1 MLSECMRRPEFIARQ
16 SRCPTGMIGRLIG
29 RIMATETAPA
39 NEHALRLLRLT
50 PTDHVLEVGFGQGRT
65 IQLAADTLPHGFV
78 AGVDLSEQM
87 VRMASRQNRHHIA
100 AGRVAL
106 KLPDATHL
114 PFPDCSFDKVYCIHV
129 LYFWLEPR
137 DQLREILRVL
147 KPGGRF
153 VLGFRAR
160 SDERAADFP
169 PSVYRFYEP
178 KEVESLLADCGF
190 QAITSEGS
198 PDRTVFVSA
207 DR

>member
-1 MLSECMRRPEFIARQ
+1 MRRPEFIARQ
-16 SRCPTGMIGRLIG
+16 SRCPSGMIGRLIG

-39 NEHALRLLRLT
+39 NEHALQLLHLL
-50 PTDHVLEVGFGQGRT
+50 PIDYVLEVGFGHGRT
-65 IQLAADTLPHGFV
+65 IELAADKLPHGFV

-87 VRMASRQNRHHIA
+87 LRMASRRNRHHIA

-106 KLPDATHL
+106 ELSDAMPL
-114 PFPDCSFDKVYCIHV
+114 PFPDGSFDKVYCVHV
-129 LYFWLEPR
+129 LYFWPEPR

-153 VLGFRAR
+153 VLGFHAR

-169 PSVYRFYEP
+169 PSVYRFYEAD
-178 KEVESLLADCGF
+178 EVESLLASCGF
-190 QAITSEGS
+190 HAITSEVS
-198 PDRTVFVSA
+198 PDRTVFISA